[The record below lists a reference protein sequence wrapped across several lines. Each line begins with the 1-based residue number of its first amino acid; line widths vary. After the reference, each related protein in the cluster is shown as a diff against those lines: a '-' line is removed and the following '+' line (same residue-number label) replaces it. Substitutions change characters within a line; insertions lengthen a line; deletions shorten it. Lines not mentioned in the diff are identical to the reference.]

1 MADSGPSKTDIEAI
15 FQRLRSIPSNKVCFD
30 CNAKN
35 PTWSSVTY
43 GVFICLDCS
52 AVHRSLGVHLT
63 FVRSTQLDTNWT
75 WKQLRNMQ
83 LGGNVNATQFFR
95 THGLSTEDARQKY
108 SSRVAQMYRDK
119 LSAMS
124 EQAMKTYGTKIWLHL
139 EPAAPEPKEAKEPE
153 VDWFAEHG
161 DAAPT
166 NTSELPIPAQGGG
179 AGAALSSAARL
190 WGAGGASGDMT
201 PAAPRASTI
210 ASRAPAKRQGVCTH
224 HITLLFTSLTTSR
237 KQHLSVLQLGGR
249 KGGLGATKVAAN
261 FEDIEREA
269 MLAQQ
274 QKAAAPAA
282 TLESVEQE
290 VAALR
295 LAYRAPAPRAA
306 AERLG
311 LAQRQPAR
319 AGVSHSAAS
328 DMTPI
333 EQEDAPAPRAPL
345 DDIDDFSSS
354 FTMIRNEPYGNS
366 RNLDKLFGDSDRKSS
381 SFDNIAGMASMGGSA
396 GGLGSGG
403 SLASPGSMGGGAGL
417 SGADNT
423 RNSAEGTRGNAG
435 RPRGRRADSAE
446 DDSAVKKFGSA
457 KAISSAQ
464 FFGEQDSRWE
474 RDSNLSRFQ
483 GSTSISSAE
492 YFGGDAQRMPRN
504 SAFSVSA
511 PDLDEVRESVRAGVT
526 RVAGRLSSLAN
537 GVVSSI
543 QERYGY

>member
-124 EQAMKTYGTKIWLHL
+124 EQAMKTYGTKLHL
-139 EPAAPEPKEAKEPE
+139 EPAPAEPKECKEPE

-161 DAAPT
+161 ESAAPT
-166 NTSELPIPAQGGG
+166 NTSELVPTAQLYGG
-179 AGAALSSAARL
+179 AGAGELSNQARL
-190 WGAGGASGDMT
+190 W
-201 PAAPRASTI
+201 
-210 ASRAPAKRQGVCTH
+210 APAGSAAGAAGAAQPARKGLAKRSG
-224 HITLLFTSLTTSR
+224 
-237 KQHLSVLQLGGR
+237 LGAR

-269 MLAQQ
+269 IMAEKLKAE
-274 QKAAAPAA
+274 AAASGASGGAGAGGGA

-290 VAALR
+290 VASLR
-295 LAYRAPAPRAA
+295 LAYRAPAARPHAD
-306 AERLG
+306 RLG
-311 LAQRQPAR
+311 IASATAATRG
-319 AGVSHSAAS
+319 GVSHSATS
-328 DMTPI
+328 DMTVI
-333 EQEDAPAPRAPL
+333 EQEDAPSARAQL
-345 DDIDDFSSS
+345 DDIDDFTSS

-366 RNLDKLFGDSDRKSS
+366 RNLDKLFGDSDRKCSS
-381 SFDNIAGMASMGGSA
+381 YDN
-396 GGLGSGG
+396 L
-403 SLASPGSMGGGAGL
+403 GGGGVTRISPEPSRPVHTMFGGAAPSTAGPDG
-417 SGADNT
+417 GAAPAAS
-423 RNSAEGTRGNAG
+423 RS
-435 RPRGRRADSAE
+435 RPRRAEPE

-483 GSTSISSAE
+483 GSNSISSAE
-492 YFGGDAQRMPRN
+492 YFGGEGAGAGARGAR
-504 SAFSVSA
+504 AFSVGA
-511 PDLDEVRESVRAGVT
+511 PDLDDVRESVRAGVT

>member
-1 MADSGPSKTDIEAI
+1 MADSGPSKSDIEAI
-15 FQRLRSIPSNKVCFD
+15 FQRLRSIPANKVCFD

-83 LGGNVNATQFFR
+83 LGGNVNATQYFR
-95 THGLSTEDARQKY
+95 THGLATDDARQKY

-124 EQAMKTYGTKIWLHL
+124 EQAMKTYGTKLHL
-139 EPAAPEPKEAKEPE
+139 DAAPAEPKEIKETE
-153 VDWFAEHG
+153 VDWFAEHT
-161 DAAPT
+161 DASAT
-166 NTSELPIPAQGGG
+166 NTSELAITAQISSPGDNE
-179 AGAALSSAARL
+179 LSSQARL
-190 WGAGGASGDMT
+190 WDSGSAASAGDTPRPSSIGA
-201 PAAPRASTI
+201 RK
-210 ASRAPAKRQGVCTH
+210 APAKRSG
-224 HITLLFTSLTTSR
+224 
-237 KQHLSVLQLGGR
+237 LGAR

-269 MLAQQ
+269 IMAEKLKMEA
-274 QKAAAPAA
+274 KPAESSA

-290 VAALR
+290 ISSLR
-295 LAYRAPAPRAA
+295 LAYREPGAA
-306 AERLG
+306 RPNSERLG
-311 LAQRQPAR
+311 IAAASRATK
-319 AGVSHSAAS
+319 AGVSHSATS
-328 DMTPI
+328 DMTVI
-333 EQEDAPAPRAPL
+333 EQDEAPPRTAI
-345 DDIDDFSSS
+345 DDIDDFSSA
-354 FTMIRNEPYGNS
+354 FTMIRNEPYSNS
-366 RNLDKLFGDSDRKSS
+366 RGLDKLFGEGSPRGKLSS
-381 SFDNIAGMASMGGSA
+381 SASLDVTSIEPEPTRAVHTMFSAPPSSA
-396 GGLGSGG
+396 GP
-403 SLASPGSMGGGAGL
+403 AS
-417 SGADNT
+417 
-423 RNSAEGTRGNAG
+423 SAPPQ
-435 RPRGRRADSAE
+435 RPRPRRAETVD

-483 GSTSISSAE
+483 GSTSISSAD
-492 YFGGDAQRMPRN
+492 YFGGDAPRQQRQPG
-504 SAFSVSA
+504 FSVSA

>member
-1 MADSGPSKTDIEAI
+1 M
-15 FQRLRSIPSNKVCFD
+15 
-30 CNAKN
+30 
-35 PTWSSVTY
+35 TY

-124 EQAMKTYGTKIWLHL
+124 EQAMKTYGTKLHL
-139 EPAAPEPKEAKEPE
+139 EPAPAEPKESKEPE

-161 DAAPT
+161 ESAAPT
-166 NTSELPIPAQGGG
+166 NTSELVPTAQLYGG
-179 AGAALSSAARL
+179 AGAGELSNQARL
-190 WGAGGASGDMT
+190 W
-201 PAAPRASTI
+201 
-210 ASRAPAKRQGVCTH
+210 APAGSAAGAAQPARKGLAKRSG
-224 HITLLFTSLTTSR
+224 
-237 KQHLSVLQLGGR
+237 LGAR

-269 MLAQQ
+269 IMAEKLKAE
-274 QKAAAPAA
+274 AAASGASGGAGAGGGGGA

-290 VAALR
+290 VASLR
-295 LAYRAPAPRAA
+295 LAYRAPAARPHAD
-306 AERLG
+306 RLG
-311 LAQRQPAR
+311 IASATAATRG
-319 AGVSHSAAS
+319 GVSHSATS
-328 DMTPI
+328 DMTVI
-333 EQEDAPAPRAPL
+333 EQEDAPSARAQL
-345 DDIDDFSSS
+345 DDIDDFTSS

-366 RNLDKLFGDSDRKSS
+366 RNLDKLFGDSDRKCSS
-381 SFDNIAGMASMGGSA
+381 YDN
-396 GGLGSGG
+396 L
-403 SLASPGSMGGGAGL
+403 GGGGVTRISPEPSRPVHTMFGGAAPSTAGPDG
-417 SGADNT
+417 GAAPAAS
-423 RNSAEGTRGNAG
+423 RS
-435 RPRGRRADSAE
+435 RPRRAEPE

-483 GSTSISSAE
+483 GSNSISSAE
-492 YFGGDAQRMPRN
+492 YFGGEGAGAGARGAR
-504 SAFSVSA
+504 AFSVGA
-511 PDLDEVRESVRAGVT
+511 PDLDDVRESVRAGVT

>member
-1 MADSGPSKTDIEAI
+1 MADSGPSKSDIEAI
-15 FQRLRSIPSNKVCFD
+15 FQRLRGISANKVCFD

-83 LGGNVNATQFFR
+83 LGGNVNATQYFR
-95 THGLSTEDARQKY
+95 THGLVTEDARQKY

-124 EQAMKTYGTKIWLHL
+124 DQAMKTYGTKLHL
-139 EPAAPEPKEAKEPE
+139 DPVASEVKEPKEPE

-161 DAAPT
+161 DTHT
-166 NTSELPIPAQGGG
+166 NTSELAFTAQATAKGET
-179 AGAALSSAARL
+179 LSSEARL
-190 WGAGGASGDMT
+190 WDSGSTTTVSSVADGPKLSSVGARK
-201 PAAPRASTI
+201 PI
-210 ASRAPAKRQGVCTH
+210 AKRSG
-224 HITLLFTSLTTSR
+224 
-237 KQHLSVLQLGGR
+237 LGSR

-269 MLAQQ
+269 IMAEKLKMEA
-274 QKAAAPAA
+274 KAAEGKA
-282 TLESVEQE
+282 TIENVEQE
-290 VAALR
+290 VASLR
-295 LAYRAPAPRAA
+295 LAYREPKDKPHADRLGIAGASRAA
-306 AERLG
+306 RS
-311 LAQRQPAR
+311 
-319 AGVSHSAAS
+319 GVSHSATS
-328 DMTPI
+328 DMTAI
-333 EQEDAPAPRAPL
+333 EQEGGGGGAGSTPPSHL
-345 DDIDDFSSS
+345 DDIDDFTSS
-354 FTMIRNEPYGNS
+354 FTMIRNEPYSNNRS
-366 RNLDKLFGDSDRKSS
+366 LDKLFGESDRKFGVTASLSS
-381 SFDNIAGMASMGGSA
+381 DAVHSIEPEAARPVHSMFA
-396 GGLGSGG
+396 QQQR
-403 SLASPGSMGGGAGL
+403 APPPPPAPK
-417 SGADNT
+417 
-423 RNSAEGTRGNAG
+423 
-435 RPRGRRADSAE
+435 PRGRRPEPLD

-464 FFGEQDSRWE
+464 FFGDQDSVRE

-492 YFGGDAQRMPRN
+492 YFGDGQRPPRQP
-504 SAFSVSA
+504 AFTVSA

>member
-119 LSAMS
+119 LSTMS
-124 EQAMKTYGTKIWLHL
+124 EQAMKTYGTKLHL

-179 AGAALSSAARL
+179 AALSSAARL

-210 ASRAPAKRQGVCTH
+210 ASRAPNKRQG
-224 HITLLFTSLTTSR
+224 
-237 KQHLSVLQLGGR
+237 LGGR

-311 LAQRQPAR
+311 LAQQQPAR

-333 EQEDAPAPRAPL
+333 EQEDAPQPRAPL

-396 GGLGSGG
+396 GGL
-403 SLASPGSMGGGAGL
+403 

-423 RNSAEGTRGNAG
+423 RNSAEGTRVNAG

-464 FFGEQDSRWE
+464 FFGEQDSRFE